1 VPAAPTPPVA
11 PSAEPAP
18 TEGAGENAPAAGEEP
33 DEGGEAEGEE
43 VEPSNEPPKRTAVA
57 QLRLALSRTQAAPGD
72 AVPVDVVIAGAE
84 NVGMVNFQL
93 RYDKKVLRFV
103 PPAQPG
109 EFMQQGGAAYDL
121 QAVEA
126 AEGGTIVVSASRGGS
141 AGASG
146 TGSLVRLSF
155 IALDQGNAGFGF
167 AAAQVRGPD
176 AQPMPASFRV
186 ANLDVKKP

>member
-1 VPAAPTPPVA
+1 
-11 PSAEPAP
+11 
-18 TEGAGENAPAAGEEP
+18 
-33 DEGGEAEGEE
+33 
-43 VEPSNEPPKRTAVA
+43 
-57 QLRLALSRTQAAPGD
+57 
-72 AVPVDVVIAGAE
+72 
-84 NVGMVNFQL
+84 MVNFQL

-103 PPAQPG
+103 PPAMPG
-109 EFMQQGGAAYDL
+109 EFMQQGGAAFDL

-141 AGASG
+141 TGATG

>member
-1 VPAAPTPPVA
+1 TVPAAPTPALA
-11 PSAEPAP
+11 PDAPPAP
-18 TEGAGENAPAAGEEP
+18 TDVPDDGAEAPSDEP
-33 DEGGEAEGEE
+33 EGGEEAETAEAQD
-43 VEPSNEPPKRTAVA
+43 EPPKRQAVA
-57 QLRLALSRTQAAPGD
+57 QLRLGLSRAQAAPGD
-72 AVPVDVVIAGAE
+72 SVAVDVVIAGAE